1 MKNGNMILSF
11 LKNSKNIRLLAI
23 AIFISN
29 IGSGMQLIAVSKLLY
44 DKTNSATS
52 IGIVIILQYVVMFLV
67 QFISGTVVDR
77 NDQKKILVISD
88 FTKGLLIIG
97 AGTIFLISPDTSLVY
112 LFIILII
119 VNFVVPF
126 FSNAQFTLTPELVKD
141 KDELLQAN
149 SIITTLFQAGQLLG
163 SAIVASIIFFM
174 SPAAALIIAGS
185 LFFVSSLY
193 FKLIQYSKQ
202 VKEYK
207 EQQKSAG
214 VNFFEDWKNLFK
226 EIGKEKSV
234 LAHLLISSGDYMAV
248 NIFNLMLIPVVAV
261 HYNDNSFYISLFD
274 SGFAVGSMIIVAY
287 IASFSKKLGT
297 NNSAVV
303 GLFLQ
308 SIILVVLSINVHVI
322 FAFLLIVVYGS
333 ANSFSIT
340 IFNTNLQK
348 RSTSEFMGRINSV
361 KNFFVSILTITLI
374 PLLSKMFDI
383 SIEYGLLASGLV
395 LFTYSL
401 ISFLVGRN
409 FVFGKDYLSKGI
421 QIEEIKKKS
430 SIGRVL

>member
-1 MKNGNMILSF
+1 MMKNGKMLLSF
-11 LKNSKNIRLLAI
+11 LKNARNIRLLAL

-44 DKTNSATS
+44 DRTNSATS
-52 IGIVIILQYVVMFLV
+52 IGIVIILQYVVMFIV

-77 NDQKKILVISD
+77 SNQKSILVISD
-88 FTKGLLIIG
+88 FTKGLLIVG
-97 AGTIFLISPDTSLVY
+97 AGALFFFSPDTSLGY
-112 LFIILII
+112 LFVILVI
-119 VNFVVPF
+119 VNIVVPF

-149 SIITTLFQAGQLLG
+149 SILTTLFQAGQLIG

-185 LFFVSSLY
+185 LFFLSALN
-193 FKLIQYSKQ
+193 FKLIEFNKK
-202 VKEYK
+202 VKE
-207 EQQKSAG
+207 QKGEHKSIGAH
-214 VNFFEDWKNLFK
+214 FFGDWKVLFK

-274 SGFAVGSMIIVAY
+274 SGFAIGSMIIVAY

-303 GLFLQ
+303 GLLLQ
-308 SIILVVLSINVHVI
+308 SAILIILSINVHVI
-322 FAFLLIVVYGS
+322 FAFLLMVVYGS

-348 RSTSEFMGRINSV
+348 RSTAEFMGRINSV
-361 KNFFVSILTITLI
+361 KNFIVSLLTITLI
-374 PLLSKMFDI
+374 PVLSHMFDI
-383 SIEYGLLASGLV
+383 SIEYGLMASGIV

-401 ISFLVGRN
+401 VSFLVGRN
-409 FVFGKDYLSKGI
+409 FAFGQDYLSKGI
-421 QIEEIKKKS
+421 QIEEINKKL
-430 SIGRVL
+430 V

>member
-1 MKNGNMILSF
+1 MNNGKIILRF
-11 LKNSKNIRLLAI
+11 LRNARNIRLLAL

-77 NDQKKILVISD
+77 SDQKKILVISD
-88 FTKGLLIIG
+88 FTKGVFITG
-97 AGTIFLISPDTSLVY
+97 AGTIFLIHPDTGLSY

-126 FSNAQFTLTPELVKD
+126 FSNAQFTLTPELVRD

-174 SPAAALIIAGS
+174 SPATALIISGCM
-185 LFFVSSLY
+185 FFISAFY
-193 FKLIQYSKQ
+193 FKLIKYSKQ
-202 VKEYK
+202 IKEVN
-207 EQQKSAG
+207 EQKSTG
-214 VNFFEDWKNLFK
+214 VRFFEDWKYLMQQ
-226 EIGKEKSV
+226 IGKEKSV
-234 LAHLLISSGDYMAV
+234 LAHLLMSSGDYMAV
-248 NIFNLMLIPVVAV
+248 NIFNLMLIPLVAV
-261 HYNDNSFYISLFD
+261 HYNNNSFYISLFD
-274 SGFAVGSMIIVAY
+274 SGFAIGSMIIVAL

-308 SIILVVLSINVHVI
+308 SMILIILSIKIHVI
-322 FAFLLIVVYGS
+322 FAFLLIIVYGS

-361 KNFFVSILTITLI
+361 KNFIVSVLTITLI
-374 PLLSKMFDI
+374 PILSRMFDI
-383 SIEYGLLASGLV
+383 SIEYGLLASGVV
-395 LFTYSL
+395 LFSYSF
-401 ISFLVGRN
+401 ISYLLGRK
-409 FVFGKDYLSKGI
+409 FVFGSDYLSKGI
-421 QIEEIKKKS
+421 ILKKS
-430 SIGRVL
+430 KNISLGD

>member
-1 MKNGNMILSF
+1 MKNGKMILSF
-11 LKNSKNIRLLAI
+11 LKNSRNIRLMAL

-67 QFISGTVVDR
+67 QFVSGTVVDR
-77 NDQKKILVISD
+77 SDQRKILVISD
-88 FTKGLLIIG
+88 FAKGILITG
-97 AGTIFLISPDTSLVY
+97 AGTIFLVNPDTGLSY

-126 FSNAQFTLTPELVKD
+126 FSNAQFTLTPELVND

-149 SIITTLFQAGQLLG
+149 SIITTLFQAGQLIG

-174 SPAAALIIAGS
+174 SPAAALIISGS
-185 LFFVSSLY
+185 MFFISSIY
-193 FKLIQYSKQ
+193 FRLIKYSKKI
-202 VKEYK
+202 KEYK
-207 EQQKSAG
+207 EHKSIGAD
-214 VNFFEDWKNLFK
+214 FFEDWKYLIK
-226 EIGKEKSV
+226 KIGKEKSV

-274 SGFAVGSMIIVAY
+274 SGFAVGSMIIVAF

-297 NNSAVV
+297 NYSAVI

-308 SIILVVLSINVHVI
+308 SIILLILSINVHVI
-322 FAFLLIVVYGS
+322 FAFLLLVVYGS

-361 KNFFVSILTITLI
+361 KNFIVSILTITLI
-374 PLLSKMFDI
+374 PVLSRMFDI
-383 SIEYGLLASGLV
+383 SIEYGFLASGLV
-395 LFTYSL
+395 LLSYSF

-409 FVFGKDYLSKGI
+409 FVFGKDYLSKAI
-421 QIEEIKKKS
+421 HIEEIKKKL
-430 SIGRVL
+430 I